1 MDLSQII
8 EEAFSETDSLVNG
21 IGNKEDSQPVI
32 NNVFTKMST
41 GKGLQEIITDDELEE
56 LLVKY
61 FDIVFTN
68 IDDVKLK
75 KNIECEVNGVKTEYN
90 QLVAEIDEGCLY
102 SIAKD
107 VLKKAKDDKTIIK
120 IVESTGSMTKD
131 DYQSAVDKLL
141 GELGEYNVSCLLY
154 TSPSPRD

>member
-56 LLVKY
+56 LLVKI
-61 FDIVFTN
+61 F
-68 IDDVKLK
+68 
-75 KNIECEVNGVKTEYN
+75 
-90 QLVAEIDEGCLY
+90 
-102 SIAKD
+102 
-107 VLKKAKDDKTIIK
+107 
-120 IVESTGSMTKD
+120 
-131 DYQSAVDKLL
+131 
-141 GELGEYNVSCLLY
+141 
-154 TSPSPRD
+154 